1 MINTVIERVKTFA
14 HFGRHEE
21 VPPVNISF
29 DEARFIL
36 TTTMGLMQLIT
47 TNNRSRQH

>member
-1 MINTVIERVKTFA
+1 VAV
-14 HFGRHEE
+14 
-21 VPPVNISF
+21 SF

-47 TNNRSRQH
+47 TNGRSRQR